1 MNGQLNSVGSLH
13 ECIYSFDAQIWN
25 KLAAN
30 YFNGYVEEMNYV
42 TVLVQYVELDYGVL
56 NFSSY
61 IKFIFLGFAFI
72 VHGPFRTLNAR

>member
-1 MNGQLNSVGSLH
+1 VNQQLHSVGSLH
-13 ECIYSFDAQIWN
+13 KCKYSFKAWIWN

-30 YFNGYVEEMNYV
+30 YFNGYVEEMNCI

-61 IKFIFLGFAFI
+61 IKFLFLGFAFI
-72 VHGPFRTLNAR
+72 VHGPLRTLNAR